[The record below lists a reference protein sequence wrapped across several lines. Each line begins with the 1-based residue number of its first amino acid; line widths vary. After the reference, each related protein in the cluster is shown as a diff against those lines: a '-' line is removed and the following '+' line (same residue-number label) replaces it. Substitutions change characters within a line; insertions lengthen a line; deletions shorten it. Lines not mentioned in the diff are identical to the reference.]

1 MTTTTDLFA
10 RGANLAPPPRRGSGA
25 KDPTTALDNIPPEGS
40 STHSTA
46 ATHPPTARRK
56 RCSACST
63 CPSDAQDASIVV
75 PSDYALPDLTL
86 DLLAAIVVKSATKGA
101 KTEAA

>member
-1 MTTTTDLFA
+1 MATTTDRFA
-10 RGANLAPPPRRGSGA
+10 RRANLAPPPRRGSGT
-25 KDPTTALDNIPPEGS
+25 KDPTTALVNIPHEVT

-46 ATHPPTARRK
+46 AATHPPTPPRK
-56 RCSACST
+56 RCPASSV
-63 CPSDAQDASIVV
+63 CPSDAQNASIVV

-86 DLLAAIVVKSATKGA
+86 DLLAAIVVSAAKRA